1 MMRYLIVS
9 LVLLASP
16 LQAKCRQALALG
28 LDVSKSV
35 DATEYRLQLDG
46 LAQAL
51 LHPEITET
59 LLAMPGAPVRL
70 AVFEW
75 SEPGFQRLL
84 LDWQNI
90 DRPED
95 IDRITQTLRSTQRT
109 NAPPGTAVGSAM
121 IYGTKLL
128 SRQPG
133 CWQKT
138 LDLSGDGK
146 HNLGP
151 DPRDVKQSVSGV
163 TINGLVIGADITDI
177 TDLRQME
184 IGELSAYYGAW
195 VITGPGAFV
204 ETALGYES
212 YQAAMLRKLK
222 RELKGLSL
230 SSLSPEAKTSPGTR
244 HQTDQ

>member
-1 MMRYLIVS
+1 MIRSLLVS
-9 LVLLASP
+9 LILLASP
-16 LQAKCRQALALG
+16 LHAKCRQALALG

-51 LHPEITET
+51 QHPEIMES

-75 SEPGFQRLL
+75 SEPGYQRLL
-84 LDWQNI
+84 LDWQII
-90 DRPED
+90 DQPED
-95 IDRITQTLRSTQRT
+95 ITRIARTLRSTQRT
-109 NAPPGTAVGSAM
+109 KAPPGTAVGSAM
-121 IYGTKLL
+121 IYGTELL
-128 SRQPG
+128 SRQSE

-151 DPRDVKQSVSGV
+151 DPRDVQQRVSGI
-163 TINGLVIGADITDI
+163 TINGLVIGADTTDI
-177 TDLRQME
+177 TDLRQMQ

-204 ETALGYES
+204 ETALGYET
-212 YQAAMLRKLK
+212 YREAMLRKLK

-230 SSLSPEAKTSPGTR
+230 SALSDKHPAPRSQP
-244 HQTDQ
+244 D